1 MTATLSNL
9 INRDDT
15 FLGVCQAIG
24 DDFGFNAD
32 WLRIALAVPVIFNP
46 MLSFAAYGALA
57 VVVVISRLLVPAAP
71 RGKAELSNEALPI
84 AVGIIDAA
92 NDAVPL
98 PLAA

>member
-1 MTATLSNL
+1 MTATLANL

-57 VVVVISRLLVPAAP
+57 VTVVISRLLVPAAP
-71 RGKAELSNEALPI
+71 RRKAKAAPEALPVPI
-84 AVGIIDAA
+84 ETSDAA
-92 NDAVPL
+92 NDTEV
-98 PLAA
+98 LAQAA